1 MYEFLTGT
9 IAAVHTDYIVVA
21 VQGIGYK
28 VIVPNPYRFAVGAKD
43 VTVYVDQIIRDNI
56 GITLYGFAD
65 LDEKVMF
72 QHLIS
77 VTGIGPKSALA
88 ILATG
93 DAAALVQAIQEN
105 DLKYLTK
112 FPGIG
117 KKSAQQIILQLAN
130 RLTPTGKPALTVKTV
145 ADPAAVNDSPALRDA
160 LAALRTLGYSDKD
173 VVRIAKALRQ
183 EEAHSTD
190 DYIRLGLKLLT
201 QP

>member
-1 MYEFLTGT
+1 VYEFLTGT
-9 IAAVHTDYIVVA
+9 IDAVHTDYIVVA

-117 KKSAQQIILQLAN
+117 KKSAQQIILQLAD
-130 RLTPTGKPALTVKTV
+130 R
-145 ADPAAVNDSPALRDA
+145 LRDA